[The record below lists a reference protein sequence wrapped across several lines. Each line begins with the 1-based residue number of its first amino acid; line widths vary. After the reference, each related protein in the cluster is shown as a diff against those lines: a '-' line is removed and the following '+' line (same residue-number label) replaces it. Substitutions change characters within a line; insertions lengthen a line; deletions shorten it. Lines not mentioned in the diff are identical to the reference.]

1 MERSAESLK
10 DGNNTR
16 RQHQIAVLS
25 IVVAVNVTVA
35 VIALASTSNVWKSH
49 RHLSFR
55 NTVAYSEKRPRLQ
68 EHPQKQIIR
77 PYQLWT
83 SEDIYERLHEWTE
96 QFPRLVELTSAQ
108 EAYNLPGAGTDADCP
123 FEEDAP
129 GCKTWILTIKDKSQ
143 PPDVQRNS
151 MPQVLLSGALHG
163 DEVVG
168 PTTVMETANLL
179 LEAARCEALPQGH
192 VWNGTDYVELT
203 KEQIEQELD
212 AARECRANLAHRG
225 IFPLHRKWLAR
236 LVTTRTIIVVPAAN
250 ALGYFRRTREEIDV
264 DPNRDFPFD
273 RKNNKDCLQSIAGRS
288 LYQLFIERIVQMSIT
303 FHGGMEAVAYEW
315 GAPSRTGVAPDAVSQ
330 EQISNLFSR
339 FAGALDGG
347 ENYPI
352 GTMNELVY
360 PVEGGLEDWSYAA
373 SWDKELVQTLCTPT
387 KNGGYDASLQ
397 PPTNSHSL
405 RMFSKFDDDVTG
417 GLEFLFYVLTFYTSS
432 CVGGNKQRQATS
444 RQHPWDESRCI
455 YTSRTWEWAYQSKYQ
470 ACSWYD

>member
-1 MERSAESLK
+1 MTTRRRARSTEESTSSSDDSEDDLESTAESLE
-10 DGNNTR
+10 DRNTTR
-16 RQHQIAVLS
+16 RQHRIIFLS
-25 IVVAVNVTVA
+25 IVVTVTVI
-35 VIALASTSNVWKSH
+35 VLASTSNVRKSYWH
-49 RHLSFR
+49 PTFR
-55 NTVAYSEKRPRLQ
+55 ITVASSTKRQRFQ
-68 EHPQKQIIR
+68 EQRQKEIIR

-143 PPDVQRNS
+143 PADEQRHS

-192 VWNGTDYVELT
+192 AWNGTDYIELT
-203 KEQIEQELD
+203 KEQIQRELD
-212 AARECRANLAHRG
+212 AARECRVNLAQRG

-236 LVTTRTIIVVPAAN
+236 LVTTRTIIVVPTAN
-250 ALGYFRRTREEIDV
+250 ALGYFRRTREEVDI

-273 RKNNKDCLQSIAGRS
+273 RKDDKDCLQSIAGRS
-288 LYQLFIERIVQMSIT
+288 LYQLFIQRIVQMTIT

-330 EQISNLFSR
+330 EQISNLYSR

-347 ENYPI
+347 ENYPT

-397 PPTNSHSL
+397 PPTNSYSL
-405 RMFSKFDDDVTG
+405 RMFSKFYDGITG
-417 GLEFLFYVLTFYTSS
+417 GVERSFFYVLTLFILS
-432 CVGGNKQRQATS
+432 CVGGNK
-444 RQHPWDESRCI
+444 
-455 YTSRTWEWAYQSKYQ
+455 
-470 ACSWYD
+470 